1 MVNMTIYPFLK
12 TFYDF
17 LKLNKAKHYKTKKKN
32 SYYKIIT
39 CYFLI
44 VIGTKKDNNIR
55 EIQLSAYSYNV

>member
-44 VIGTKKDNNIR
+44 VIGTKKDNSTLR
-55 EIQLSAYSYNV
+55 